1 MALDG
6 VFLRHIKNE
15 IETELEGARIDKI
28 HQPAQDQLII
38 SLRQK
43 GGAKKL
49 LISVS
54 ANMPRIH
61 FTESNAENPKSP
73 PMFCMLLRK
82 YLLGAKLLQVTQY
95 ELDRIIT
102 LIFETRN
109 ELGDLVQIKLITEIM
124 GRHSNIILVGDDGK
138 IIDSIK
144 RVDPSMSSVRQ
155 VLSGMRYELP
165 PLQDKF
171 NLLTSSVD
179 DVIIRLKNGGDYPL
193 SKSLMNCISGI
204 SPLIAREISF
214 NATNS
219 LDTTANYLSENELE
233 KLKALIAKLKETII
247 NYSGTPVIVYDNK
260 KAPCEFSFMNI
271 TVLGSDTYNKTLLS
285 FSAVLDSYFAEK
297 DLICRMRAK
306 GSDLIRLITS
316 LIDRTKRKIETQ
328 KKELEET
335 KNRDIYRIYGDIL
348 NANLYLLNKGDA
360 GADLV
365 NFYSPE
371 QEKIH
376 IKLNPRLT
384 PSQNAQKYYQEYKKL
399 TTAEKKLTEF
409 LKEGEE
415 ELLYLDSVMDILS
428 RCTLESELN
437 ALREEL
443 YSVGYIKKSS
453 HKNQKQTKPQFKRY
467 VSSDGFLIL
476 VGKNN
481 LENDQLTLKIAKS
494 DDVWF
499 HTKDIP
505 GSHTVVVSEGKI
517 VPEKTLEEAA
527 IIAATHSKA
536 ADDAHLIAVDYTI
549 AKNVK
554 KPNGAKPG
562 RVIYNY
568 YNTAYVDPNKELC
581 SSLEENK

>member
-15 IETELEGARIDKI
+15 LETQLTGARIDKI

-54 ANMPRIH
+54 ANMPRMH

-82 YLLGAKLLQVTQY
+82 YLQGAKLLQVTQY

-102 LIFETRN
+102 LVFETRN

-124 GRHSNIILVGDDGK
+124 GRHSNIILVGEDGK
-138 IIDSIK
+138 ILDSIK
-144 RVDPSMSSVRQ
+144 RVDPSMSAVRQ

-165 PLQDKF
+165 PLQDKL
-171 NLLTSSVD
+171 NLLTTTVE

-214 NATNS
+214 LSTNS

-233 KLKALIAKLKETII
+233 KLKELISKLRETII
-247 NYSGTPVIVYDNK
+247 NYSGTPVIVYDNSK
-260 KAPCEFSFMNI
+260 NPCEFSFMNI
-271 TVLGSDTYNKTLLS
+271 TALGADTYNKALPS

-297 DLICRMRAK
+297 DLICRMRTK

-348 NANLYLLNKGDA
+348 NANLYMLNKGDA
-360 GADLV
+360 GADLT

-371 QEKIH
+371 QETIH

-399 TTAEKKLTEF
+399 TTAEKKLAEF
-409 LKEGEE
+409 IKEGEE

-443 YSVGYIKKSS
+443 FSVGYIKKSS

-527 IIAATHSKA
+527 IIAATNSKA

>member
-15 IETELEGARIDKI
+15 IETELVGARIDKI

-82 YLLGAKLLQVTQY
+82 YLQGAKLLQVTQY

-165 PLQDKF
+165 PLQDKL
-171 NLLTSSVD
+171 NLLISSVD
-179 DVIIRLKNGGDYPL
+179 DVVKKLKSGGDYPL

-204 SPLIAREISF
+204 SPLISREISF

-219 LDTTANYLSENELE
+219 LDTTANYLSENEIE
-233 KLKALIAKLKETII
+233 KLKSLISNLKETII
-247 NYSGTPVIVYDNK
+247 NYSGTPVIVYDNNK
-260 KAPCEFSFMNI
+260 IPCEFSFTNI
-271 TVLGSDTYNKTLLS
+271 TVLGADTYNKTLPS

-348 NANLYLLNKGDA
+348 NANLYILNKGDL

-428 RCTLESELN
+428 RCTFESELN

-527 IIAATHSKA
+527 IIAATNSKA
-536 ADDAHLIAVDYTI
+536 ADNAHLIAVDYTI

-581 SSLEENK
+581 NSLEENK